1 MCQLHNSVSVTYMGK
16 VRMEMRSYTIN
27 LPRGPEVDIF
37 NLPEDFKEQVEEAFE
52 MYTFGTAK
60 AYMYVD
66 KLGFIDR
73 CVERLNGNEDS
84 DKVVNS
90 LVEEA
95 MIAEW
100 RNNGEIIKEDDIY
113 SFEFMEDCYRKGKE
127 DARLNSHFGTDDHYI
142 YDQIQKVLVQVI
154 TIVMNYEDEEDTKC

>member
-1 MCQLHNSVSVTYMGK
+1 
-16 VRMEMRSYTIN
+16 MRSYTIN
-27 LPRGPEVDIF
+27 LPRGLEVDIF
-37 NLPEDFKEQVEEAFE
+37 DLPEDFKGQVEQVFRE
-52 MYTFGTAK
+52 YTSGTSK

-73 CVERLNGNEDS
+73 CVEYLNGDEDS
-84 DKVVNS
+84 DDVVNS

-95 MIAEW
+95 MISEW

-113 SFEFMEDCYRKGKE
+113 SIDFMEDCYRKGEE
-127 DARLNSHFGTDDHYI
+127 DTKLNSHFGTDDHHI

-154 TIVMNYEDEEDTKC
+154 TIVMNYEDSEVEV

>member
-1 MCQLHNSVSVTYMGK
+1 
-16 VRMEMRSYTIN
+16 MRSYIIN
-27 LPRGPEVDIF
+27 LPRGLEVDIF
-37 NLPEDFKEQVEEAFE
+37 DLPEDFKEQVEQAFRE
-52 MYTFGTAK
+52 YTSETAK

-73 CVERLNGNEDS
+73 CVEYLNGDKDSEDA
-84 DKVVNS
+84 VNA
-90 LVEEA
+90 LVEEV

-100 RNNGEIIKEDDIY
+100 RNNGEIIEEDDIY
-113 SFEFMEDCYRKGKE
+113 SIDFMEDCYRKGNE
-127 DARLNSHFGTDDHYI
+127 DAKLNSHFRTDDHHT

>member
-1 MCQLHNSVSVTYMGK
+1 
-16 VRMEMRSYTIN
+16 MRKYTIN
-27 LPRGPEVDIF
+27 LPRGLEVDIF
-37 NLPEDFKEQVEEAFE
+37 NLPEDFKEQVEQEFRE
-52 MYTFGTAK
+52 HTSGTAK
-60 AYMYVD
+60 AYMYAD

-73 CVERLNGNEDS
+73 CVECLNGNEDS
-84 DKVVNS
+84 DDAVNI

-113 SFEFMEDCYRKGKE
+113 SIDFMEDCYRKGKE
-127 DARLNSHFGTDDHYI
+127 DTRLNSHFGTDDHHI

-154 TIVMNYEDEEDTKC
+154 TIVMNYEDKEDTK

>member
-1 MCQLHNSVSVTYMGK
+1 
-16 VRMEMRSYTIN
+16 MRSYTIN
-27 LPRGPEVDIF
+27 LPRGLKVDIF

-52 MYTFGTAK
+52 EYTSGTAK

-73 CVERLNGNEDS
+73 CVEYLNGDKDS
-84 DKVVNS
+84 DDVVNS

-100 RNNGEIIKEDDIY
+100 RNNGEIIEEDNIY
-113 SFEFMEDCYRKGKE
+113 SIGFMEDCYRKGKK
-127 DARLNSHFGTDDHYI
+127 DAKLNSHFGTDDHHI
-142 YDQIQKVLVQVI
+142 YDQIQKVLVRII
-154 TIVMNYEDEEDTKC
+154 TIVMNYEDEEDRS